1 MINKVLLYNDINI
14 YISYNNLYKL
24 AHINLNNE
32 KRYMKSFTNIGLD
45 ITIVEILNEDKI
57 SKDYFLFP
65 DSEENINNDLINK
78 AIYIPQY
85 PKGKALMNAK
95 GEIKEINGNEF
106 THLANTEQGS
116 SGSPIFLENS
126 IYVIGI
132 HKEGSKN
139 KSENYGDFIYSAIN
153 IIKDDIRIKR
163 NTGKYINRKYIWDDD
178 KYYIGEFKN
187 NLPNGKGIKYYSN
200 GNILYEG
207 NFINGKFNGNGKYY
221 YDDGDYF
228 IGEYKN
234 GLRNGKG
241 TMYYSNGKIMYEGD
255 WINDKAEGNG
265 KAIYENDE
273 YYIGQCKN
281 GLPNGKGA
289 IYYSNELLK
298 YEGDWINGKFE
309 GNGKYIYENNEYYI
323 GEWKNGLKHGKGIYY
338 YKRGEIGYEDIW
350 NDDKLS
356 GKGTY
361 LFKKGDKYI
370 RQFEDDSSNKK
381 EINHSLV
388 KAKIKDSDSL
398 SENLLR
404 CEVCVNEHQEDK
416 TNQIIINFIDT
427 RMNESKILI
436 DSNKTIDKL
445 IRFYF
450 EINGRSDLYGDPS
463 IIFLSCGKVISY
475 DFKKKKTIKELMN
488 ELGEFD
494 RIYIIVCDIDDKME
508 KKK

>member
-1 MINKVLLYNDINI
+1 MTNEHVITKDIIKNKKKIKFYYDNESKSKEI
-14 YISYNNLYKL
+14 Y
-24 AHINLNNE
+24 LNNE
-32 KRYMKSFTNIGLD
+32 ERFIKEFTDNELD
-45 ITIVEILNEDKI
+45 ITVIEII
-57 SKDYFLFP
+57 SKDKIDEGFFLLPCIDYMF
-65 DSEENINNDLINK
+65 NYKGLINK
-78 AIYIPQY
+78 EITVIQY
-85 PKGKALMNAK
+85 PGGKLSYSN
-95 GEIKEINGNEF
+95 GIIKEIKNNEI
-106 THLANTEQGS
+106 THLASTELGS
-116 SGSPIFLENS
+116 SGSPIFLKDT
-126 IYVIGI
+126 IKVIGI
-132 HKEGSKN
+132 HKSGN
-139 KSENYGDFIYSAIN
+139 KDNSENYANLIGPIFNFFSN
-153 IIKDDIRIKR
+153 FRKEKD
-163 NTGKYINRKYIWDDD
+163 
-178 KYYIGEFKN
+178 
-187 NLPNGKGIKYYSN
+187 
-200 GNILYEG
+200 
-207 NFINGKFNGNGKYY
+207 
-221 YDDGDYF
+221 
-228 IGEYKN
+228 
-234 GLRNGKG
+234 
-241 TMYYSNGKIMYEGD
+241 KIV
-255 WINDKAEGNG
+255 
-265 KAIYENDE
+265 YENGE
-273 YYIGQCKN
+273 C
-281 GLPNGKGA
+281 
-289 IYYSNELLK
+289 
-298 YEGDWINGKFE
+298 
-309 GNGKYIYENNEYYI
+309 YI

-381 EINHSLV
+381 EINHNLV
-388 KAKIKDSDSL
+388 KKIKDSDSL

-436 DSNKTIDKL
+436 DSNKTIDEL